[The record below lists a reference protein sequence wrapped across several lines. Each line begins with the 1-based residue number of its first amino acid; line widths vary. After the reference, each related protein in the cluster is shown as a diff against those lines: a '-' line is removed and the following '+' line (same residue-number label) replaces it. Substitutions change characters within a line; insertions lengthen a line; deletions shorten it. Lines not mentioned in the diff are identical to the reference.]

1 MRLALLK
8 EERVAR
14 IIRSPSGN
22 APVQAI
28 FAIAFFMLL
37 AICVVQVAMLL
48 YARNIVAASAH
59 EGARAA
65 AELGRNPRAAVA
77 IARET
82 IEKSAGRLL
91 DSVDVGVTVQSMNGQ
106 SIVTV
111 DVSGRL
117 EYPGPIPVSPT
128 ITAHASA
135 TREAPAR

>member
-1 MRLALLK
+1 VRLALLK
-8 EERVAR
+8 EKRVAR
-14 IIRSPSGN
+14 VFRSPSGN
-22 APVQAI
+22 ASLQAI

-37 AICVVQVAMLL
+37 AICVVQVAMML

-65 AELGRNPRAAVA
+65 AELGRNPRAAVVV
-77 IARET
+77 ARET

-91 DSVDVGVTVQSMNGQ
+91 EDVDVDATVRLVNGQ

-128 ITAHASA
+128 LTARASA
-135 TREAPAR
+135 TREGPAR